1 MERQESVLVKTT
13 CPSCGHVHD
22 VEVNPAALMGKGASE
37 KKKAAVRKNGTRG
50 GRRRTR
56 PRVFKDPDLQK
67 TYESLVGADQLVV
80 DRTLVEQ
87 GSMQI
92 AFTRGY
98 HRLPLEGVHDYGRNS
113 HAYAAYCAGKDR
125 KERELKKQ

>member
-1 MERQESVLVKTT
+1 MLIPTI
-13 CPSCGHVHD
+13 CPNYGHVHE
-22 VEVNPAALMGKGASE
+22 VEVNPAALMGKATSE
-37 KKKAAVRKNGTRG
+37 KKRTAVRKNAARG

-56 PRVFKDPDLQK
+56 PRVFKDPDMQK
-67 TYESLVGADQLVV
+67 TYESLVGADQQVIDLMLVA
-80 DRTLVEQ
+80 Q

-98 HRLPLEGVHDYGRNS
+98 RRLPLEGVHNYGKNS
-113 HAYAAYCAGKDR
+113 PAYAAYCAGKDR